1 MSETSTSVRGLQAE
15 IAAWAD
21 QLNPDRQ
28 PIGVIAK
35 LLEEIAELLA
45 SDLANPM
52 ELADVA
58 ILLLDLFHLAEID
71 MGEAVLSKMAINRQ
85 RSWIIKPDGR
95 MQHVD

>member
-1 MSETSTSVRGLQAE
+1 MSVRELQAD
-15 IAAWAD
+15 IAQWAD
-21 QLNPDRQ
+21 ELNPDRK

-58 ILLLDLFHLAEID
+58 ILLLDLFHLADID
-71 MGEAVLSKMAINRQ
+71 MAEAVLSKMAINRQ
-85 RSWIIKPDGR
+85 RTWIIKPDGR
-95 MQHVD
+95 MQHVA